1 MTTYHVLLT
10 TYYLL
15 PMKVALCF
23 NGSMFKVGEALGW
36 LPAEFEE
43 LKKDE
48 LIMLH
53 EDSEFLSVA
62 LKKLKARVDTGV
74 LKPAAQ
80 AAQPAAQAAQPAAQA
95 ARPAAQAAQPV
106 PPKPLNLQTTLYVGS
121 LGGKVIR
128 LRNPFWRREYL
139 YACAGDGPNGAKKT
153 RWVVTSKDLKEP
165 TSTKKDWRVEL
176 VPGTTDQIRLR
187 SMHWNQEYMYGSD
200 DPALVSGN
208 TYAVLTHRTAGEP
221 VSNKKDWKVE
231 LVAGTT
237 NQVRLKNVYLDRY
250 LWATGAANAKDDGKP
265 TRPVRLHTD
274 SREPTSNK
282 KDWEIEFG

>member
-1 MTTYHVLLT
+1 
-10 TYYLL
+10 
-15 PMKVALCF
+15 MKVALCF

-48 LIMLH
+48 LIMVH

-74 LKPAAQ
+74 PKPAAQ
-80 AAQPAAQAAQPAAQA
+80 VAQPAAQV
-95 ARPAAQAAQPV
+95 AQPV
-106 PPKPLNLQTTLYVGS
+106 PPKPSSLPPMASPVAVYVGS

-187 SMHWNQEYMYGSD
+187 SMHWNQEYMHGSN